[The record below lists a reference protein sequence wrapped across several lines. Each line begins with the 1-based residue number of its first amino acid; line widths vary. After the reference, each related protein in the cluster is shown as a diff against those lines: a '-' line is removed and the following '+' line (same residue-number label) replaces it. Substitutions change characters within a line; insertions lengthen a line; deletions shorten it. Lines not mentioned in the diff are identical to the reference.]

1 VKLCKIISRIND
13 IFKNTS
19 VLFGE
24 KKKGG
29 GAEREEKTTDL
40 STFTKCIPYDF
51 TGIYNSHLIL
61 CF

>member
-1 VKLCKIISRIND
+1 MTFTTILQFYLER
-13 IFKNTS
+13 
-19 VLFGE
+19 E
-24 KKKGG
+24 KKGGGGGG

>member
-1 VKLCKIISRIND
+1 MTFTTILQFYLER
-13 IFKNTS
+13 
-19 VLFGE
+19 
-24 KKKGG
+24 KKRGG